1 MQPFFPRLRPTFSI
15 QHKAVLNLAWPTL
28 VNSYNC
34 PSDAKLYRQ
43 CPHATTDLVLHY
55 YRGARVPEM
64 VVPQPQGSTL

>member
-1 MQPFFPRLRPTFSI
+1 MLPSI
-15 QHKAVLNLAWPTL
+15 EAYVFNSTKVVLNLAWLTL